1 MDAEHRFILILAL
14 LSLILLSL
22 VTLVL
27 FIALWSYS
35 LIIGFV
41 LIGLV
46 LLLLLLVIGVT
57 INEQVHRHWRV
68 KHHSEQPLDSSG
80 QPLYLYQ
87 DMKRYV
93 EEPRYE

>member
-1 MDAEHRFILILAL
+1 MDTEHRFILILAL
-14 LSLILLSL
+14 FRLILLSL

-46 LLLLLLVIGVT
+46 LLLFLLVAGVT
-57 INEQVHRHWRV
+57 INEQVLRHRRV
-68 KHHSEQPLDSSG
+68 KYHSELPLDQSG
-80 QPLYLYQ
+80 RPLYLYQ

-93 EEPRYE
+93 EESHYD

>member
-14 LSLILLSL
+14 LSLILLCM
-22 VTLVL
+22 VALVL

-41 LIGLV
+41 LIWLV
-46 LLLLLLVIGVT
+46 MLLFLLVTGVT
-57 INEQVHRHWRV
+57 INEQVLRYRRV
-68 KHHSEQPLDSSG
+68 KYRSELPLDQSG
-80 QPLYLYQ
+80 RPLYLYQ

-93 EEPRYE
+93 EEPRYD